1 MTGSLVA
8 ARKRRRRSDAGRD
21 AGRDGAGRHGIRG
34 RPESQ
39 GSGSAPL
46 LTVSGLNLSYGRLRA
61 LSDINLTVQSGELV
75 ALAGENGAGKTTLVR
90 CIAGD
95 VVPASGEIYLGGK
108 RVPPDPGGAARQG
121 LAVVWQ
127 DLALCDNLDIA
138 ANIMLGQESRRL
150 MRSEARFHAAAA
162 SLLAELRISLKDTTR
177 SVRWLSG
184 GQRQL
189 VAVARAM
196 GRRPRLLVLDEPTA
210 SLGVKESAQVEEL
223 IMNLR
228 EQGTTILL
236 ACHDIDQMFRL
247 ADRIVVLRQ
256 GRILADLR
264 PADTHPDDVVA
275 LLSGQTIDSTA
286 RRQLT
291 RLHGLTDRLV
301 SADPGSSL
309 SLILSALGAALST
322 ERLCIHLVSDRSLFC
337 AASLGFTPGELEP
350 WDRLPFG
357 PGGGPV
363 GLAAA
368 DERPVI
374 ADNVRAGPAWRSFRD
389 LAKTVSVASSWS
401 VPVLGPGGLSGVIT
415 VFRTQHGA
423 PQRDELNLVT
433 VYAGY
438 AASAIERDRLLDQ
451 VTTRN
456 RVLETIR
463 EMLETLA
470 GPVQAG
476 EGLSLAVQ
484 SLRRGLQAEEV
495 ALITQPAGQQAAWR
509 AYAGPDGTDPDSA
522 ARSLREMAADALSSA
537 HPDGVARQL
546 RGSRRHRARA
556 VGFMAVGGPTVLLAS
571 WRRVPPTKEET
582 ALMEDAANSLRLA
595 LEREEAAHAHQEA
608 AALRRSRELQRGF
621 LSRLSHE
628 LRTPL
633 TAIRGYASSLMQPDV
648 TWDRDSQQRFLDRIA
663 AESARL
669 GRLVDDLLDFSAI
682 ESGIMRLQRDWCDIR
697 LVIEA
702 AIACL
707 PPEHAKEVTLN
718 CDTSL
723 PVVWAD
729 HDRMEQVFVN
739 LLNNAFGHNPP
750 GTRVQVSAEAGPA
763 EVVISVLDD
772 GLGLPPELAA
782 APFEPARRPRAST
795 GAGLGLSIAKGIV
808 QAHGGMLEPAALSK
822 GTCFSVYLPVEGEA
836 LEARQRRIAGRPRG
850 PDDDGDERGR
860 PQDVRPGGG
869 GRPQHRG
876 PDPVQPR
883 RPRLRHGGER
893 GRHAGAAA
901 AGDRGP
907 GYRAAR
913 PDAARSRR
921 VRALPPDPRAL
932 AGRHHRGVGPRRRA
946 GQGDRPAHGGRRL
959 HDQAVQ
965 HRGAAGQ
972 DHRDAAPHP
981 PGRAH
986 RAAGAAGHRG
996 RRHRHRPGPAAGPAE
1011 RAAGA
1016 PDPDRVRPAARAGGQ
1031 PGQAAHPRPPAQTGL
1046 GARLRDRDRVP
1057 ARLRAAAAG
1066 QARGGGERAAHP
1078 HPAPGRLP
1086 PRTRVTSGRA

>member
-1 MTGSLVA
+1 MTGSLVTARRA
-8 ARKRRRRSDAGRD
+8 ARDARHRVRAAAGDTLRD
-21 AGRDGAGRHGIRG
+21 TGPAAPAGAEYGAT
-34 RPESQ
+34 
-39 GSGSAPL
+39 PL
-46 LTVSGLNLSYGRLRA
+46 LTVSGLSLSYGQLRA
-61 LSDINLTVQSGELV
+61 LEDINLSVQSGELV

-108 RVPPDPGGAARQG
+108 RVPADPAAAARLG
-121 LAVVWQ
+121 TSVVWQ

-138 ANIMLGQESRRL
+138 ANIMLGRESKRL
-150 MRSEARFHAAAA
+150 LLSDTRFHAAAA
-162 SLLAELRISLKDTTR
+162 SLLAELHIPLTDTTR

-196 GRRPRLLVLDEPTA
+196 GRRPRLLALDEPTA

-223 IMNLR
+223 IMSLR

-256 GRILADLR
+256 GRIVADLR

-275 LLSGQTIDSTA
+275 LVSGQQVDSSA

-301 SADPGSSL
+301 SADPSSSL
-309 SLILSALGAALST
+309 SLILSALGAALSS
-322 ERLCIHLVSDRSLFC
+322 ERLSIHLVSDRTLFC
-337 AASLGFTPGELEP
+337 AASLGFTSGQLEP
-350 WDRLPFG
+350 WARLPFG

-374 ADNVRAGPAWRSFRD
+374 ADNVRAGMAWRSFRN
-389 LAKTVSVASSWS
+389 LAKTVKVASSWS
-401 VPVLGPGGLSGVIT
+401 VPVLGPTGLSGVIT
-415 VFRTQHGA
+415 VFRAEHGA
-423 PQRDELNLVT
+423 PQRDELDLVT

-438 AASAIERDRLLDQ
+438 AANAIERDRLLDQ

-470 GPVQAG
+470 GPVLVS
-476 EGLSLAVQ
+476 EGLVTALQ

-495 ALITQPAGQQAAWR
+495 ALITQPAGQPARWR
-509 AYAGPDGTDPDSA
+509 AYAGPDGTDA
-522 ARSLREMAADALSSA
+522 AAAAPSLREMAGDALSSA

-546 RGSRRHRARA
+546 RSSRRHRARA
-556 VGFMAVGGPTVLLAS
+556 VAFMAVDGPTVLLAS

-595 LEREEAAHAHQEA
+595 LEREEAGHAHQEA
-608 AALRRSRELQRGF
+608 AALRRSQELQRGF

-648 TWDRDSQQRFLDRIA
+648 TWDGDSQQRFLDRIA

-682 ESGIMRLQRDWCDIR
+682 ESGIMRLQRDWCDMR

-707 PPEHAKEVTLN
+707 PPDHAVSVALT
-718 CDTSL
+718 CDAGL

-750 GTRVQVSAEAGPA
+750 GTRVQVTAEAGPA
-763 EVVISVLDD
+763 EVIIRVLDD

-782 APFEPARRPRAST
+782 APFEPARRSRTTTTTTVGSGSGSGSGNGNGRVGGGGRKSA
-795 GAGLGLSIAKGIV
+795 GAGLGLSIAKGIM
-808 QAHGGMLEPAALSK
+808 QAHGGRLELTARPK
-822 GTCFSVYLPVEGEA
+822 GTCFSVYLPVEAEVF
-836 LEARQRRIAGRPRG
+836 E
-850 PDDDGDERGR
+850 
-860 PQDVRPGGG
+860 
-869 GRPQHRG
+869 
-876 PDPVQPR
+876 
-883 RPRLRHGGER
+883 
-893 GRHAGAAA
+893 
-901 AGDRGP
+901 
-907 GYRAAR
+907 AAR
-913 PDAARSRR
+913 AQ
-921 VRALPPDPRAL
+921 
-932 AGRHHRGVGPRRRA
+932 GPRRSDDLDRI
-946 GQGDRPAHGGRRL
+946 QG
-959 HDQAVQ
+959 
-965 HRGAAGQ
+965 
-972 DHRDAAPHP
+972 
-981 PGRAH
+981 
-986 RAAGAAGHRG
+986 
-996 RRHRHRPGPAAGPAE
+996 
-1011 RAAGA
+1011 
-1016 PDPDRVRPAARAGGQ
+1016 VR
-1031 PGQAAHPRPPAQTGL
+1031 
-1046 GARLRDRDRVP
+1046 
-1057 ARLRAAAAG
+1057 
-1066 QARGGGERAAHP
+1066 E
-1078 HPAPGRLP
+1078 
-1086 PRTRVTSGRA
+1086 

>member
-1 MTGSLVA
+1 MTGSLLA
-8 ARKRRRRSDAGRD
+8 ARGSARAAARAAARRGARGAPDPAGRSQD
-21 AGRDGAGRHGIRG
+21 SEPRDSVPGDRELPVRDPGA
-34 RPESQ
+34 
-39 GSGSAPL
+39 APL
-46 LTVSGLNLSYGRLRA
+46 LDVSGLSCSYGHLRA
-61 LSDINLTVQSGELV
+61 LENINLSVRSGELV

-95 VVPASGEIYLGGK
+95 VVPAAGEIHLAGRK
-108 RVPPDPGGAARQG
+108 IPPDPAGAAKHG
-121 LAVVWQ
+121 VAVVWQ

-138 ANIMLGQESRRL
+138 ANIMLGQESKRL
-150 MRSEARFHAAAA
+150 MLSETRFHAAAGE
-162 SLLAELRISLKDTTR
+162 LLKNLNIPLKDTTR
-177 SVRWLSG
+177 NVRYLSG

-196 GRRPRLLVLDEPTA
+196 GRRPRLLALDEPTA
-210 SLGVKESAQVEEL
+210 ALGVKESTQVEAL
-223 IMNLR
+223 IMGLR

-256 GRILADLR
+256 GRIVADLR

-275 LLSGQTIDSTA
+275 LLSGQQIDSSA

-309 SLILSALGAALST
+309 SLILSALGAALGS
-322 ERLCIHLVSDRSLFC
+322 ERLCIHLVSDRMLFC
-337 AASLGFTPGELEP
+337 AASLGFTRGELEP
-350 WDRLPFG
+350 WARLPFG

-374 ADNVRAGPAWRSFRD
+374 ADNVRVGAAWRSFRD
-389 LAKTVSVASSWS
+389 LAKTVKVAGSWS

-415 VFRTQHGA
+415 VFRAEHGA
-423 PQRDELNLVT
+423 PQRDELDLVT

-470 GPVQAG
+470 GPVLVSD
-476 EGLSLAVQ
+476 GLVTAVQ

-495 ALITQPAGQQAAWR
+495 ALITQPDSWR
-509 AYAGPDGTDPDSA
+509 AYAGPRGTNPAEAGPSLKELAGAALDGT
-522 ARSLREMAADALSSA
+522 
-537 HPDGVARQL
+537 HPDGVAREL
-546 RGSRRHRARA
+546 RSSRRQRARA
-556 VGFMAVGGPTVLLAS
+556 VVFTAAGGPTVLLAS

-582 ALMEDAANSLRLA
+582 ALLEDAANSLRLA
-595 LEREEAAHAHQEA
+595 LEREEVAHAHQEA

-633 TAIRGYASSLMQPDV
+633 TAIKGYASSLMQPDV
-648 TWDRDSQQRFLDRIA
+648 TWDGDSQQRFLDRIA

-707 PPEHAKEVTLN
+707 PLQNAKEVTLA
-718 CDTSL
+718 CDQAL

-750 GTRVQVSAEAGPA
+750 GTQVRVTAQAGPA
-763 EVVISVLDD
+763 EVLISVQDD
-772 GLGLPPELAA
+772 GQGMPPELVA
-782 APFEPARRPRAST
+782 APFEPARRTNRNNSDRTGLASRPANGT
-795 GAGLGLSIAKGIV
+795 SRPNSGAGLGLSIAKGIV
-808 QAHGGMLEPAALSK
+808 QAHGGRLELAALPK
-822 GTCFSVYLPVEGEA
+822 GTCFSVHLPIGDGE
-836 LEARQRRIAGRPRG
+836 
-850 PDDDGDERGR
+850 
-860 PQDVRPGGG
+860 
-869 GRPQHRG
+869 
-876 PDPVQPR
+876 
-883 RPRLRHGGER
+883 
-893 GRHAGAAA
+893 
-901 AGDRGP
+901 
-907 GYRAAR
+907 
-913 PDAARSRR
+913 
-921 VRALPPDPRAL
+921 
-932 AGRHHRGVGPRRRA
+932 
-946 GQGDRPAHGGRRL
+946 
-959 HDQAVQ
+959 
-965 HRGAAGQ
+965 
-972 DHRDAAPHP
+972 
-981 PGRAH
+981 
-986 RAAGAAGHRG
+986 
-996 RRHRHRPGPAAGPAE
+996 
-1011 RAAGA
+1011 
-1016 PDPDRVRPAARAGGQ
+1016 
-1031 PGQAAHPRPPAQTGL
+1031 
-1046 GARLRDRDRVP
+1046 
-1057 ARLRAAAAG
+1057 
-1066 QARGGGERAAHP
+1066 
-1078 HPAPGRLP
+1078 
-1086 PRTRVTSGRA
+1086 